1 MKPEELSDFAHDIRN
16 FSPADIDRLH
26 RVLLRLQ
33 EDHIESTPES
43 LRREHKAVYLEEGQN
58 PNVEDPCLN
67 WLLDLARTESE
78 TPLNEKFLDVLQEAH
93 IVLTTDG
100 TLTDGGSE
108 YGASRRAASVE
119 VIPPFPTRPQS
130 SDSFD
135 DNNRIWLQAVALD
148 SRKLASQALDQWRQK
163 LYLKREDALERENPE
178 LNRLADEVYRTNLA
192 RKAITHWRNT
202 IKEMQDLERVAVEF
216 RAKRDA
222 ASVLKT
228 WTLAARERLFVRVR
242 DERLLHKTLED
253 WHNKTADIKEM
264 EVAAD
269 AISIRQAAQNVLQV
283 VATRRADL
291 RERHQEADH
300 LYGRNIIRRVLST
313 WHTHVEQQRVNDR
326 RAMAAVEY
334 FSSKHTLQTWREK
347 TRIRADEKHAQQAH
361 EQMLAVKYFRRWQA
375 LVKSSKEATYSAA
388 YKSMRRK
395 VKINIGRAALNTWRQ
410 KTIRI
415 REMRIMSDEFRARKK
430 IEHTGR
436 VAHSAIM
443 VMFNKAEQVQDLTR
457 QADAF
462 GNKHAI
468 ARLEIFGSKW
478 LSPTRKILEDQRK
491 ADEYHTIK
499 TDGYSLSRLRNWR
512 NLTFRTSRLEND
524 ADGLFR
530 RNEKKRALGFLQKWR
545 SGAANVKQEP
555 ASVDERLPPVTPAA
569 RRVQLLAST
578 TPAYTPASVMFRRIQ
593 Q

>member
-1 MKPEELSDFAHDIRN
+1 MKPEELSDFAHDIRH

-33 EDHIESTPES
+33 EDRIESTPES
-43 LRREHKAVYLEEGQN
+43 LRREHKAVYVEEGQT
-58 PNVEDPCLN
+58 PNAEDPCLN
-67 WLLDLARTESE
+67 WLLDLAQTEPE

-108 YGASRRAASVE
+108 YGASRRAASSE
-119 VIPPFPTRPQS
+119 VIPHIPTRPQS
-130 SDSFD
+130 PDSFD
-135 DNNRIWLQAVALD
+135 ESNRIWLQAIALD

-163 LYLKREDALERENPE
+163 LHLKREDALEREDPQ
-178 LNRLADEVYRTNLA
+178 LNRLADELYRRNLA

-202 IKEMQDLERVAVEF
+202 IKEMQDLERVAIEF

-228 WTLAARERLFVRVR
+228 WTLAARERLFARVR
-242 DERLLHKTLED
+242 DERLLHKTLEG
-253 WHNKTADIKEM
+253 WQTKTVNVKEM

-269 AISIRQAAQNVLQV
+269 AISIRQAAHNVLQT
-283 VATRRADL
+283 VASRKADL
-291 RERHQEADH
+291 LERDQEANQV
-300 LYGRNIIRRVLST
+300 YGRNILRKVLTT
-313 WHTHVEQQRVNDR
+313 WNTKVEQQHVNDR
-326 RAMAAVEY
+326 RAMAAAEY
-334 FSSKHTLQTWREK
+334 FSSKHALQTWRDK
-347 TRIRADEKHAQQAH
+347 TRQRADEKHAQQAR

-395 VKINIGRAALNTWRQ
+395 VKINIGRAALHTWRQ

-415 REMRIMSDEFRARKK
+415 REMATLSEEFQARKK

-436 VAHSAIM
+436 VAHSAII
-443 VMFNKAEQVQDLTR
+443 VMFNQAEQTQDLTR
-457 QADAF
+457 QADVF
-462 GNKHAI
+462 CNKQAI

-499 TDGYSLSRLRNWR
+499 TDGYALSRLRNWR
-512 NLTFRTSRLEND
+512 NLSFRTSRLESD

-530 RNEKKRALGFLQKWR
+530 RSEKKRAFGFLQKWR
-545 SGAANVKQEP
+545 SGAANVNLAQ
-555 ASVDERLPPVTPAA
+555 ASVDEKLPPVTPAA

-578 TPAYTPASVMFRRIQ
+578 TPAYTPASVMFRRMQ